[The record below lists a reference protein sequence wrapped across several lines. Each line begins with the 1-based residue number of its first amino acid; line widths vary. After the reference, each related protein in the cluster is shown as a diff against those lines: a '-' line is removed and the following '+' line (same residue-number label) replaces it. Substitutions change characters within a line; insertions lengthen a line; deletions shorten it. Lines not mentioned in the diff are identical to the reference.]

1 MKKIILSLAI
11 VLTLSSCN
19 TTSTSEDTM
28 MLQKAYPNAI
38 VYSINQN
45 RYVIVD
51 STQVSDVRVTND
63 GQIYAIIKIK

>member
-1 MKKIILSLAI
+1 MKKILLSLAV

-38 VYSINQN
+38 VYPINQN
-45 RYVIVD
+45 RYIIVD
-51 STQVSDVRVTND
+51 STQVSDLKVSRD
-63 GQIYAIIKIK
+63 GTVYAIIKIK